1 MPAASARRVPAWLV
15 PAAIVLVALVLLVV
29 SVVGGDDEGAAQQ
42 PAATSPSDAPVA
54 DVVEPEQQTLEMAR
68 REEGDALAYGPV
80 DAPVTLVVYND
91 FQCPFCAVWA
101 KDTEPTM
108 MEYADAGDL
117 RIEWRDI
124 NAFGPVSVRAAQAAF
139 AAGQQDA
146 YVEYHH
152 ALFEDGEKRPADELT
167 DEALIALAGE
177 LGLDVERFSADL
189 DSPEVAAGVQANVDE
204 AAAIGVYSTPAFLV
218 GGTPILGAQPTEVFV
233 QAYEEARAKAQ
244 G

>member
-1 MPAASARRVPAWLV
+1 MPSASTTRVPAWLV
-15 PAAIVLVALVLLVV
+15 PAAIVVVALVLLAV
-29 SVVGGDDEGAAQQ
+29 SLVRGDDDA
-42 PAATSPSDAPVA
+42 PAATPSPTTSDGPVA
-54 DVVEPEQQTLEMAR
+54 EVVEPEQQSIDVAR
-68 REEGDALAYGPV
+68 RQEGDPLAYGPV
-80 DAPVTLVVYND
+80 DAPVTLVIYND

-101 KDTEPTM
+101 EETEPTM

-139 AAGQQDA
+139 AAGRQDA

-152 ALFEDGEKRPADELT
+152 ALFAGGEKRPADRL
-167 DEALIALAGE
+167 DDDDLVALAGE
-177 LGLDVERFSADL
+177 LGLDVEQFTADL

-204 AAAIGVYSTPAFLV
+204 AASLGVYSTPAFLL
-218 GGTPILGAQPTEVFV
+218 GGQPILGAQPTEVFV
-233 QAYEEARAKAQ
+233 QAYEEALTKAQ